1 MTSHNFSV
9 SDNSPKER
17 PEKYTIIQC
26 FSFQFNCLITNS
38 LIVFLKEGKTR
49 NTSLV
54 QTNKHSC
61 LSIKCFQQSAFT
73 SICKPIGF
81 CHCGL
86 SPEQWKNSLHPLHTA
101 ICENRHYSH
110 SVSKAA
116 LDKGKKNICFTY
128 PYLWHS
134 VTSEARYLKGCRR
147 NHSNFFKEANTVS
160 LWTRESKLH
169 WSPIKNEDSISQLL
183 TSSSYLTW
191 MPVILTCTF
200 FITWVASF
208 SKKVSFFS
216 SFGLART
223 RIF

>member
-1 MTSHNFSV
+1 MHSNIIIRKKKKNQSTTSQSAISLYDVSNFSV

-26 FSFQFNCLITNS
+26 FSFKFNCLITNS

-73 SICKPIGF
+73 PICKPIGF
-81 CHCGL
+81 SHCRL
-86 SPEQWKNSLHPLHTA
+86 SPGQWKNSLHALHAA

-116 LDKGKKNICFTY
+116 LDKGKKNICFT
-128 PYLWHS
+128 
-134 VTSEARYLKGCRR
+134 V
-147 NHSNFFKEANTVS
+147 
-160 LWTRESKLH
+160 
-169 WSPIKNEDSISQLL
+169 SISL
-183 TSSSYLTW
+183 
-191 MPVILTCTF
+191 
-200 FITWVASF
+200 AF
-208 SKKVSFFS
+208 SH
-216 SFGLART
+216 
-223 RIF
+223 I